1 MESLLVATNVV
12 LPMAITVLVGVLIR
26 ITGVSD
32 RTTMKRVDNLIFKV
46 TMPLVSFY
54 NLYKTDFSQMNNLGY
69 ILYASVVMILLFA
82 YGMWIVPK
90 YVHPRPTASSYGQVM
105 FRSNYLIF
113 GTAVAQSIYGA
124 GNIGA
129 MSLLGA
135 VFVPLSNMQAS
146 ILLEAGRNGSA
157 SKKKLLLAVAKN
169 PTVIAT
175 FLGLAVNFTG
185 ITIPDL
191 LLGVVKDISGL
202 TTPLS
207 FLSIG
212 VSLNLVSISGKKGH
226 LISAAALRLLII
238 PAIAVSIA
246 ILLGFRGQELCAL
259 MIAFAAPAAVSSYP
273 MAVAMDADGDFAA
286 QMVALT
292 TIFCLPTFFLWT
304 WLLSFM
310 QMI

>member
-1 MESLLVATNVV
+1 MESLVVATRVV
-12 LPMAITVLVGVLIR
+12 LPMAMLVLVGVIVRL
-26 ITGVSD
+26 TGVSD
-32 RTTMKRVDNLIFKV
+32 RATMKRVDNLIFKV
-46 TMPLVSFY
+46 TMPMVSFY
-54 NLYKTDFSQMNNLGY
+54 NLYKTDFSQLNNLGY
-69 ILYASVVMILLFA
+69 ILFASVGMIILFA
-82 YGMWIVPK
+82 YGMWVVPR
-90 YVHPRPTASSYGQVM
+90 YVRPRPTASSYGQTV

-113 GTAVAQSIYGA
+113 GTAVAESIYGA

-146 ILLEAGRNGSA
+146 ILLEAGRNGTA
-157 SKKKLLLAVAKN
+157 STKKLLLAVLKN
-169 PTVIAT
+169 PTVVGT
-175 FLGLAVNFTG
+175 LLGLAVNFSG

-191 LLGVVKDISGL
+191 PLGVIKDIAGL

-212 VSLNLVSISGKKGH
+212 VSLNLVSTSGKKGY
-226 LISAAALRLLII
+226 LVSAVALRLLIV
-238 PAIAVSIA
+238 PAIFVSIA
-246 ILLGFRGQELCAL
+246 VLLGFRGQELCAL

-292 TIFCLPTFFLWT
+292 TIGCLPTFFLWIS
-304 WLLSFM
+304 LLNYLH
-310 QMI
+310 MI

>member
-1 MESLLVATNVV
+1 MESLLVATRVV
-12 LPMAITVLVGVLIR
+12 LPMAMIVLVGMLVR
-26 ITGVSD
+26 ITKVSD
-32 RTTMKRVDNLIFKV
+32 RETMRKVDNLIFKV
-46 TMPLVSFY
+46 TMPMVSFY
-54 NLYKTDFSQMNNLGY
+54 NLYKTDFSQLNNLGY
-69 ILYASVVMILLFA
+69 ILYASAVMLLLFA

-90 YVHPRPTASSYGQVM
+90 YVHPRPTASSYGQTV

-124 GNIGA
+124 GNVGA

-146 ILLEAGRNGSA
+146 ILLEAGRNGTA
-157 SKKKLLLAVAKN
+157 STKKLLLAVMKN
-169 PTVIAT
+169 PTVVAT
-175 FLGLAVNFTG
+175 FLGLAVNFSG
-185 ITIPDL
+185 IRIPDL
-191 LLGVVKDISGL
+191 VLGVVKDISGL

-212 VSLNLVSISGKKGH
+212 VSLNLVSASGKKGY
-226 LISAAALRLLII
+226 LFSATALRLIII
-238 PAIAVSIA
+238 PAIFLSIG
-246 ILLGFRGQELCAL
+246 ILLGFRGQELCSL
-259 MIAFAAPAAVSSYP
+259 MIAFAAPAAISSYP

-292 TIFCLPTFFLWT
+292 TIGCLPSFFFWI
-304 WLLSFM
+304 WLLSYL